1 MQPEIT
7 VDLTPKG
14 DFADHFDQQA
24 QNDSDCI
31 KMQDKMIEHKEADD
45 KNSKAEGNSIC
56 HAAKLGQVAPKVQLL
71 QSAHCACDI
80 GHTGGKAPF
89 IVVPC
94 QNTHCAAANNLGL
107 IWRKYAGF
115 SGMVEIDADFGF
127 IVVRHDHAHVTACGL
142 CHDCVSLQR

>member
-56 HAAKLGQVAPKVQLL
+56 HAAKLGQVAPRCNYCNRPIVLAT
-71 QSAHCACDI
+71 SAIRAEKPHSLSYHAK
-80 GHTGGKAPF
+80 TR
-89 IVVPC
+89 
-94 QNTHCAAANNLGL
+94 T
-107 IWRKYAGF
+107 
-115 SGMVEIDADFGF
+115 
-127 IVVRHDHAHVTACGL
+127 VRPPTTLV
-142 CHDCVSLQR
+142 